1 VTEKPDRHALPGT
14 VVDLPKGDPLV
25 FMPMEYTPTVNDLAD
40 LLDNAMRRPMTGS
53 ARRPEQIHFRE
64 NPRLAELHRHLNDI
78 GFATSIHDELPRVED
93 RPGAGLRS
101 ASL

>member
-1 VTEKPDRHALPGT
+1 
-14 VVDLPKGDPLV
+14 
-25 FMPMEYTPTVNDLAD
+25 MPMEYTPTVNDLAD